1 MNSFRQKILVVMLAA
16 LLPLTSI
23 AASSS
28 GRSGGSSSGM
38 RGGFSSQKQ
47 TVNKAPARQTNSS
60 FGSFSQKKETAN
72 APASNSRS
80 AMQRDMDTSQARSN
94 ALKNMDAREAPSR
107 QASNAPDYRY
117 NNNQNNSAAP
127 AYGNAGT
134 NNNAFGNSARQ
145 PGYAYGSPQN
155 RPAQQ
160 AQQPVYSQQSPGMQ
174 RNNSG
179 LMTGAVAGM
188 VLGSVMSHGHAN
200 GNPQPAA
207 NRSDQQVFEPLPDA
221 GTASPA
227 AQTDNSI
234 SVPEVASAP
243 AAQPSAR
250 PAAVTPQPKEDA
262 GMGAG
267 GVLVIL
273 LLLGICAWAG
283 RRIWRKMNENKQT
296 KSAHYSLGKG

>member
-1 MNSFRQKILVVMLAA
+1 MLAA

-80 AMQRDMDTSQARSN
+80 AMQRDMDTSQAHSN

-250 PAAVTPQPKEDA
+250 PATVTPQPREDA
-262 GMGAG
+262 GMGGG

-283 RRIWRKMNENKQT
+283 RRIWLKMNENKQT

>member
-1 MNSFRQKILVVMLAA
+1 MNSYRQKILVVILAA

-47 TVNKAPARQTNSS
+47 AVNKAPARQTNSS
-60 FGSFSQKKETAN
+60 FGSFSQNKDSAA
-72 APASNSRS
+72 APAGNSRS
-80 AMQRDMDTSQARSN
+80 AMQRDMDTTQARSN

-117 NNNQNNSAAP
+117 NNNQNNP
-127 AYGNAGT
+127 ASPGYGNAGG

-145 PGYAYGSPQN
+145 PGYGYGSPQN
-155 RPAQQ
+155 QPAQ
-160 AQQPVYSQQSPGMQ
+160 AQQQVYSQPPVVQ

-207 NRSDQQVFEPLPDA
+207 TRSNQQIFEPLPDA
-221 GTASPA
+221 GTVSPA
-227 AQTDNSI
+227 PQADNSI
-234 SVPEVASAP
+234 SVSEATSVP
-243 AAQPSAR
+243 AVQPSAR
-250 PAAVTPQPKEDA
+250 TDTVTPQARADA

-267 GVLVIL
+267 GVFVIL

-283 RRIWRKMNENKQT
+283 HRIWRKMNENKQE
-296 KSAHYSLGKG
+296 KSVHYSLGKG

>member
-1 MNSFRQKILVVMLAA
+1 MLAA

-117 NNNQNNSAAP
+117 NNQNNSTSP
-127 AYGNAGT
+127 AYGNAGA

-200 GNPQPAA
+200 GNSQPAA

-267 GVLVIL
+267 GVLVIAL
-273 LLLGICAWAG
+273 LLAICAWAG
-283 RRIWRKMNENKQT
+283 RRIWLKMNENKQA